1 MNKPLEEAI
10 EYAQKL
16 AALLATLDDREDVLE
31 GYEELDDEDHIAA
44 NDIAVSSNPASY
56 DIVPACAGVRVAD
69 AKAAYPGYRF
79 YRKKAEEKWRFL
91 EPDEIVQ
98 DGDVGTWSKNATL
111 PPVKSSTR
119 WWKCRSSVGLKASEF
134 QGSAYARRID
144 AEPVAEPELKA
155 EWRWLE
161 GHEVIQAGDM
171 VTWKGWEKPT
181 LPPDDRFSKAIS
193 SVGKRV
199 STLDLL
205 AARRIDAEPA
215 AEPEPKYRYDHHIG
229 LADIGKEVQVRNTGE
244 WKACGVL
251 SEIGNDSRNAHERF
265 YRIRNNSLKWRHCR
279 IEESQ

>member
-56 DIVPACAGVRVAD
+56 DIVPGCAGYQVKH

-79 YRKKAEEKWRFL
+79 YRKKAE
-91 EPDEIVQ
+91 
-98 DGDVGTWSKNATL
+98 A
-111 PPVKSSTR
+111 
-119 WWKCRSSVGLKASEF
+119 
-134 QGSAYARRID
+134 
-144 AEPVAEPELKA
+144 
-155 EWRWLE
+155 WRWLKN
-161 GHEVIQAGDM
+161 GEVLRKGDM
-171 VTWKGWEKPT
+171 GCPKGLNPT
-181 LPPDDRFSKAIS
+181 LPPNCDWIETINA
-193 SVGKRV
+193 GRV
-199 STLDLL
+199 VRSTDGNFY
-205 AARRIDAEPA
+205 ARRIDAEPA
-215 AEPEPKYRYDHHIG
+215 AEPEPNYRYDHHIG

-244 WKACGVL
+244 WSLWGVL
-251 SEIGNDSRNAHERF
+251 DEIGNDSTNRYERF